1 MSEENKNK
9 RIANE
14 HLSFDENEDEENN
27 QNSKSIKVAV
37 ISGSSNVDNFQE
49 NALILR
55 DDQSKV
61 IIKVQNSPVKKSF
74 INELNDKTD
83 KMEDEDEICE
93 NSNEDKANIS
103 QKIFESILV
112 SFTLNSLINF
122 NFSFLLKN

>member
-1 MSEENKNK
+1 M
-9 RIANE
+9 
-14 HLSFDENEDEENN
+14 SFDENEDEKNN

-74 INELNDKTD
+74 INELNDQTD
-83 KMEDEDEICE
+83 KMEDEDEVCE
-93 NSNEDKANIS
+93 NTNEDKANIS

-112 SFTLNSLINF
+112 IFTLNFIINF
-122 NFSFLLKN
+122 NFLFFLKN

>member
-14 HLSFDENEDEENN
+14 NLSFDENEDEKNN

-61 IIKVQNSPVKKSF
+61 IIKVQKSPVKKSF
-74 INELNDKTD
+74 INELNDQTD
-83 KMEDEDEICE
+83 KMEDEDEVCE
-93 NSNEDKANIS
+93 NTNEDKANIS
-103 QKIFESILV
+103 QKIFESIV
-112 SFTLNSLINF
+112 VIFTLNFIINF
-122 NFSFLLKN
+122 NFLFFLKN

>member
-14 HLSFDENEDEENN
+14 NLSFDENEDEKNN

-61 IIKVQNSPVKKSF
+61 IIKVQNSQVKKSF
-74 INELNDKTD
+74 INELNDQTD
-83 KMEDEDEICE
+83 KMEDEDEVCE
-93 NSNEDKANIS
+93 NTNEDKANIS

-112 SFTLNSLINF
+112 IFTLNFIINF
-122 NFSFLLKN
+122 NFLFFLKN